1 MAVYRFQV
9 TFPTD
14 SAIPADY
21 VTNTFHFSTVGALP
35 IITDFD
41 NVRDMLADFYSVAPS
56 AGGSALQTFYSQLLA
71 SPAIV
76 KAYALEDSPPRAPA
90 YESTFAWSPTGTGPL
105 PAECAL
111 VMSFQAARA
120 SGMPQSRR
128 RNRVYLGPFSSA
140 SNGTDGRPG
149 NTTILQ
155 ITRAATDLAAAA
167 SSSVNWNWV
176 VWSPTEQQDFQVDNG
191 WVDNAWDT
199 QRRRGPKPTSRT
211 TFESP

>member
-9 TFPTD
+9 TIPTD

-21 VTNTFHFSTVGALP
+21 VTNTFHFSTVGAIP

-41 NVRDMLADFYSVAPS
+41 NVRDMLADFYAKAPS
-56 AGGSALQTFYSQLLA
+56 GGGLALTNYYANNLA
-71 SPAIV
+71 NTVQV
-76 KAYALEDSPPRAPA
+76 KAYALEDSIPRAPV
-90 YESTFAWSPTGTGPL
+90 YESTFTAAWGGTNNQPS
-105 PAECAL
+105 EVAL

-120 SGMPQSRR
+120 SGVPQARR
-128 RNRVYLGPFSSA
+128 RNRVYLGPWGTNGADSS
-140 SNGTDGRPG
+140 GRPAAALV
-149 NTTILQ
+149 TQ
-155 ITRAATDLAAAA
+155 IARAGSDLAAAA

-176 VWSPTEQQDFQVDNG
+176 VWSPSSSQDYQVDNG

-199 QRRRGPKPTSRT
+199 QRRRGVKATSRT